1 VSKGLRMGSTTSVE
15 ERIITGLAKVLNK
28 QPSQIQ
34 MESRLIEDLEV
45 DSLDAL
51 DLIFKLEEEFDIE
64 IPQGELPFV
73 TVQDVINYVQEK
85 TKGG

>member
-1 VSKGLRMGSTTSVE
+1 MGSTTSVE

>member
-1 VSKGLRMGSTTSVE
+1 MGSTTSVK

-28 QPSQIQ
+28 QRSQIQ

-51 DLIFKLEEEFDIE
+51 DLIFKLEEEFYIE

>member
-1 VSKGLRMGSTTSVE
+1 MGSTTSVE

-34 MESRLIEDLEV
+34 MESRLVEDLEV

-51 DLIFKLEEEFDIE
+51 DLIFKLEEEFNIE
-64 IPQGELPFV
+64 IPEGQLPFV
-73 TVQDVINYVQEK
+73 TVQDVITYVQEK
-85 TKGG
+85 TKGE

>member
-1 VSKGLRMGSTTSVE
+1 MGSTTAVE

-34 MESRLIEDLEV
+34 KESRLIEDLEV

-51 DLIFKLEEEFDIE
+51 DMIFKLEEEFDIE
-64 IPQGELPFV
+64 IPQGELPFA

-85 TKGG
+85 TKGA